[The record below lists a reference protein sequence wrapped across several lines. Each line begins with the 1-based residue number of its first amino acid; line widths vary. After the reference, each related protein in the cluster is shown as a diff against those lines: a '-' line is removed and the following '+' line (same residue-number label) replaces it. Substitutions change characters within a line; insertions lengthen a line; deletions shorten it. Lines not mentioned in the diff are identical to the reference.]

1 MKTEDGP
8 HAASSG
14 RLQQRRRFRRT
25 PVPTHGQPFVTG
37 ERLRVFDE
45 GTGMYEAV
53 VVGVEWD
60 TAFIEVSSEPLAT

>member
-1 MKTEDGP
+1 M
-8 HAASSG
+8 
-14 RLQQRRRFRRT
+14 
-25 PVPTHGQPFVTG
+25 PTHGQPFVTG